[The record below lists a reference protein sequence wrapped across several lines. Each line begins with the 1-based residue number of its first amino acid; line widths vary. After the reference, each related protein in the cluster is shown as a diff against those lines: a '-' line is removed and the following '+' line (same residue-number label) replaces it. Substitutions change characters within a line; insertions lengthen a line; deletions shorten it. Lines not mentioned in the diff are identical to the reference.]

1 MTEKCCDN
9 LVRRNVQN
17 CTHNSEENQET
28 CDFGRKPGEGNENV
42 DSPGERI
49 TFSSIM
55 RGVIIRQ

>member
-55 RGVIIRQ
+55 